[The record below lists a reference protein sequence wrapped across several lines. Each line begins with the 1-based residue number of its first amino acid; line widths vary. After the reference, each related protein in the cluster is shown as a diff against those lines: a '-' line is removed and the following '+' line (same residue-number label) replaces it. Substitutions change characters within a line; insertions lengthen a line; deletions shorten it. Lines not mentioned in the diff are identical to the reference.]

1 MKRLGFMV
9 IILAIIMGFFVGCA
23 GAESGSDMSLEQQ
36 ERILTEIML
45 AFGES
50 SDEPDS
56 STETTYSFDFVVAD
70 GYDAIFESDFETTPR
85 YIGEGSRIIAEMS
98 LTGTTT
104 TAMESE
110 GGPTP
115 PFSMS
120 MEFRAIDDRLPGGEV
135 EVVINVSVTSE
146 TSMSVSAR
154 MNGDLIADELL
165 EDLDFF

>member
-1 MKRLGFMV
+1 MKKLGLLV
-9 IILAIIMGFFVGCA
+9 TLLAIMMVFFVGCA
-23 GAESGSDMSLEQQ
+23 GSESGSDMSLEQQ
-36 ERILTEIML
+36 ERILMEIML
-45 AFGES
+45 AFEES
-50 SDEPDS
+50 GEPDS
-56 STETTYSFDFVVAD
+56 YTETNASFDFVVAD
-70 GYDAIFESDFETTPR
+70 GYDASFESDIGTTPR

-104 TAMESE
+104 SE
-110 GGPTP
+110 MTP
-115 PFSMS
+115 PFSIS
-120 MEFRAIDDRLPGGEV
+120 MELRAIDDRLPGGEV